1 MSKRRFFGKPQWGRL
16 GIPENQGTMQF
27 PISFS
32 YAYRIGGS
40 IEGDAANN
48 GYSFY
53 IASFSELTIKTQQT
67 HKYVSWIAVGY

>member
-1 MSKRRFFGKPQWGRL
+1 M
-16 GIPENQGTMQF
+16 
-27 PISFS
+27 
-32 YAYRIGGS
+32 RIGLGGS